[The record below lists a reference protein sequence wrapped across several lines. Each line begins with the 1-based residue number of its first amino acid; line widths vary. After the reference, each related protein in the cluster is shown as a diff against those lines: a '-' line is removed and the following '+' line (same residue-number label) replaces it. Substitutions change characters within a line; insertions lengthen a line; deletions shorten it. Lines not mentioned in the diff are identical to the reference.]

1 MEKNEGVVLMGKI
14 AVYDNKYCIKPRIIK
29 YGNCRYSF
37 IKYLNDGY
45 LFIRLRNK
53 ITSTS
58 KDD

>member
-1 MEKNEGVVLMGKI
+1 MGEI

-29 YGNCRYSF
+29 CGNSRYSF
-37 IKYLNDGY
+37 IKYLNGGY
-45 LFIRLRNK
+45 LFIRLGNK

>member
-1 MEKNEGVVLMGKI
+1 MGEI

-37 IKYLNDGY
+37 IKYLNGGY
-45 LFIRLRNK
+45 LLIHLRNK